1 VRLGVLEEV
10 ELIEADE
17 PGAGVWD
24 GVSVIVGV
32 GVGVW
37 LGVGVDVWLGVG
49 VPVDVGVG
57 VGLEETEGTMTWAA
71 WPLRRSCTAQP
82 SPARSVV
89 QGVEPHGCAVG
100 PY

>member
-57 VGLEETEGTMTWAA
+57 VGLEETEGTT
-71 WPLRRSCTAQP
+71 T
-82 SPARSVV
+82 
-89 QGVEPHGCAVG
+89 
-100 PY
+100 